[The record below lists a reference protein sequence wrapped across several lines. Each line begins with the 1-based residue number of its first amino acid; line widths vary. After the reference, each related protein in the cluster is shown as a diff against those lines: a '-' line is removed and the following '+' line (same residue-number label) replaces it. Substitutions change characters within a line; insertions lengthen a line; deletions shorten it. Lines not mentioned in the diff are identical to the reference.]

1 VNWLTN
7 YVRPRLR
14 ALVHR
19 EPSQVPENLWA
30 QCPGCER
37 MIFHRDLAANRY
49 VCPLCS
55 HHLRV
60 SPEFR
65 FADLFD
71 PASWQTIDLP
81 KVPVDPLKFRDKRR
95 YDERLKEA
103 QTKSG
108 KSDAVA
114 VAHGRIDGHPV
125 VLAVLDF
132 NFMGGSMGTA
142 VGEALVA
149 AADLARLQQASL
161 IVVTASGGARMQ
173 EGTLSLIQMA
183 RTTAAISQVKE
194 AGLPYLTVLAD
205 PTTGGVTASFAML
218 GDVAIAEP
226 GAVIGFAG
234 ARVIEQTIRETLPAG
249 FQRAEYLRDHG
260 MIDMVVHRFELKATL
275 GRVIG
280 LLRGEP
286 PPAPRAAELPAAAV
300 AEPTAAGEA
309 DGA

>member
-1 VNWLTN
+1 MNWLTN
-7 YVRPRLR
+7 YVRPRIR

-19 EPSQVPENLWA
+19 EPSRVPENLWS

-37 MIFHRDLAANRY
+37 MIFHRDLAANHY
-49 VCPLCS
+49 VCPLCG

-65 FADLFD
+65 FHDLFD
-71 PASWQTIDLP
+71 ADSWEAIELP
-81 KVPVDPLKFRDKRR
+81 KVPADPLKFRDKKR

-103 QTKSG
+103 QTRSG
-108 KSDAVA
+108 KSDAVS
-114 VAHGRIDGHPV
+114 VAHGRIDGHPA

-149 AADLARLQQASL
+149 AAELARLQEASL
-161 IVVTASGGARMQ
+161 VVVTASGGARMQ
-173 EGTLSLIQMA
+173 EGTLSLMQMA
-183 RTTAAISQVKE
+183 RTTAAISQLKE

-218 GDVAIAEP
+218 GDIAIAEP
-226 GAVIGFAG
+226 GAIIGFAG
-234 ARVIEQTIRETLPAG
+234 ARVIEQTIRETLPEG

-286 PPAPRAAELPAAAV
+286 PAAPERAPARDDVAPTPA
-300 AEPTAAGEA
+300 TTDA